1 MEPGSDGPAIF
12 YPELRQNHLA
22 LAFTNQR
29 WMQEVVMLEPYIVFA
44 WCPAYYVWP
53 YCMFPQVLLPLHG
66 HALPFE
72 FEASSKKRC

>member
-29 WMQEVVMLEPYIVFA
+29 WMQEVVMRLQMATLVRYTFKHLILAVANQSDGPDGG
-44 WCPAYYVWP
+44 
-53 YCMFPQVLLPLHG
+53 LL
-66 HALPFE
+66 
-72 FEASSKKRC
+72 SS